1 MVGTGG
7 GHVGLRTAEITETSG
22 TIRSLSQGL
31 SLVWRTKPSEL
42 MSMINGQTRS
52 HVDCLNIKYIL
63 DLKMILSAASLLLP
77 RLDTCSLVLSNC
89 NDLVHID
96 ENTHFVYLPGVIIDV
111 FVPLQS

>member
-1 MVGTGG
+1 
-7 GHVGLRTAEITETSG
+7 
-22 TIRSLSQGL
+22 
-31 SLVWRTKPSEL
+31 
-42 MSMINGQTRS
+42 
-52 HVDCLNIKYIL
+52 
-63 DLKMILSAASLLLP
+63 MILSAASLLLP

>member
-7 GHVGLRTAEITETSG
+7 GHVRLRTAEITETSG

-63 DLKMILSAASLLLP
+63 DLK
-77 RLDTCSLVLSNC
+77 
-89 NDLVHID
+89 NDPFSCVV
-96 ENTHFVYLPGVIIDV
+96 TVATVGYV
-111 FVPLQS
+111 